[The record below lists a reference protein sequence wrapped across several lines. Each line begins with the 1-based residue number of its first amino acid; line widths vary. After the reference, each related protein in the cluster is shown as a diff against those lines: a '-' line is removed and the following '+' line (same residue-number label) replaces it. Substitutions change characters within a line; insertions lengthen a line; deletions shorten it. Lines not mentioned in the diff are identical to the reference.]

1 MFGNVSYILFI
12 NPGAY
17 SDRSGHGFE
26 PKQIYLPIPGGS
38 QWELMDPLTGAVLLL

>member
-1 MFGNVSYILFI
+1 MFSNVSYILFI

-26 PKQIYLPIPGGS
+26 PKQIDLPIPGGS
-38 QWELMDPLTGAVLLL
+38 QSEL

>member
-1 MFGNVSYILFI
+1 MFSNVSYILFI

-26 PKQIYLPIPGGS
+26 PKQIDLPIPGGGGHS
-38 QWELMDPLTGAVLLL
+38 GNCRE

>member
-1 MFGNVSYILFI
+1 MFSNVSYILFI

-26 PKQIYLPIPGGS
+26 SKQIDLPIPGVTLGIVGS
-38 QWELMDPLTGAVLLL
+38 KK